1 MSVPVGVARG
11 GAMLDEADETAG
23 SGLEGVETTAATSDA
38 FPAAGLDEA
47 ALARVLAPFDPAAT
61 ADVYPLSALQTGI
74 LFHALH
80 RPDRSDYLSQNA
92 YRIEGDLDA
101 EVFVRAWTQV
111 LERHPALRTTFAW
124 ADLPH
129 PVQIVH
135 RGLPARIRR
144 ADWRGRFADPD
155 ATAAALEDLLAAE
168 RARPLDLEHTPPMC
182 FDLIRT
188 GAAEHL
194 LAWHQHHILFD
205 GWSTSVVLDE
215 VYQTYAALLRGE
227 RPRLAAPVPYRRH
240 IDWLGARDREAEHAF
255 WRRTMA
261 GFGVP
266 TRLPFVNA
274 AEPDGLGVVVKDL
287 REVPEQL
294 FVRLRDFGREHR
306 LTVNTILQGVWAL
319 VLSRH
324 SGGRDVVHG
333 AVMSGRSGGQP
344 GIESTVGLLANSVPV
359 RVDVDPAARVVPW
372 LTALQRHLN
381 DLRKLE
387 HSGLAD
393 VRRCSEVMAGEQ
405 LFETVVNFT
414 AFAPPDPEPVAG
426 LRVSQVRAYE
436 QIGYPLGVTAVSR
449 RDGLLLQFAYE
460 PGRLPRADAERFFDH
475 VEQALADLVADPRRT
490 LGEVSFLGA
499 EELRLVT
506 RDWAAPGGAFP
517 RDATVGGLFE
527 QAVDAY
533 PDAVALAVGDSELTY
548 AALDAAANRIARM
561 LRRHGVTCDCRVGI
575 ALPKSEALAVAV
587 LGVVKAGGACL
598 ALDPANPPARNA
610 LLIGDAD
617 PAVVLAC
624 CETAAGLGDA
634 AAGRTLLLL
643 DDPATAGG
651 IAAESAERLPDVASP
666 LSFVHVC
673 YTSGSTGTPKGVGL
687 NHRAVV
693 RFAHRPDFLASGP
706 GEVFGQLQSLAWD
719 GSLIELYA
727 TWLNGGELVMPQPG
741 RLDIPDI
748 AALLKRHGITTL
760 GLTTALFHQIVQHD
774 IEALASVRQMITG
787 GDVLLPEAFTAPLHR
802 YPGIS
807 VIACYGPTENTTITT
822 SITVTDPEQVG
833 ARVPIGRPVRGSTV
847 YVLDESLRPVPAGVV
862 GELYTGGDGVARG
875 YLNQPAATAGRFL
888 PDPFSRTPGA
898 RMYKTGDLA
907 RWRGDGVLDF
917 VGRADNQVKVRG
929 FRIELGE
936 IEARLTQHP
945 GIGEAVV
952 VALPDASGH
961 KRLVAYLV
969 AAPGAAVPGSAETK
983 RFLQQTLPVY
993 MTPSAV
999 VPLPRLPLNSS
1010 GKVDKAKLPDP
1021 AEVPQDDAAARVAP
1035 RDDAERVLA
1044 ELWAQILGRPEIGVH
1059 DNFFELGGDSILS
1072 IKFASQARKAGIAL
1086 SSADVFA
1093 HQTIAELAAAVA
1105 GGACSGP
1112 LATAEQG
1119 PVVGEL
1125 PFTPIQRAFL
1135 SGRGPHDHFNQSRAL
1150 RWRGS
1155 ADADSLR
1162 GALAALL
1169 LHHDALRTRVASD
1182 GGSQRIGEPGS
1193 AAGLLEVVD
1202 LADGDDAAAVEA
1214 VAQRVQAGLRLA
1226 DGRLLRAAL
1235 MRAPG
1240 HHDRVLIAV
1249 HHLAVDAVSWSFLLE
1264 DLATAYAELAGGA
1277 DSALLPPKTSSFS
1290 AWAHELADRPSVGV
1304 EESAPLPVDDDGA
1317 NTYASVGIVSACL
1330 TAHETEAVLRRPR
1343 GTDLGTP
1350 DVLLAA
1356 LGRTLFDWSTADGI
1370 LIDVEKHGRDL
1381 LDGRLDVSRT
1391 VGWFTAI
1398 HPVALARPDF
1408 GEPGDLGAC
1417 VRSAR
1422 EGMREAARRGA
1433 AEPGHAQVSFN
1444 YLGQLGGRSSDAY
1457 GPFDVLPQTWG
1468 SECDAR
1474 MERPYLLDV
1483 VAAVRDGV
1491 LTMTWMYSEGRHR
1504 RATIE
1509 ALAQRHVS
1517 SLRELAVRLVAEPA
1531 VTAEDRWLDRLGP
1544 DPALLSALMARYRTP
1559 GAGVAVARDGV
1570 IQAWGRGTTEAG
1582 GSDPVT
1588 TRTVFQLGSVSKHL
1602 TAFAVSALVQSGRLD
1617 LDTEVNHYLRGWEL
1631 PSAHG
1636 PITLRTLLDHTSGL
1650 SQVDVDTYAPDER
1663 LPAISDLLAGSAI
1676 GMVRAPGSEYEYSGA
1691 NYAVIEK
1698 VVADVTGLPYAAAM
1712 DQLVLRPL
1720 GMADSSF
1727 EPGFPKHRGAGVA
1740 LAHSATGRRYPEGW
1754 RNFPSI
1760 AAGGMW
1766 STPRDLA
1773 LAAVEILDAMAGRG
1787 KVMTGDSA
1795 RALTGDLAN
1804 GYGLGTVAKTAEGRR
1819 WIGHPGDSPGFRAL
1833 TALDPASRTAVVVAA
1848 NGDGAG
1854 LLLEELF
1861 EELQPSLLMRVQ
1873 GPRKFT

>member
-1 MSVPVGVARG
+1 MSLPVGGARG
-11 GAMLDEADETAG
+11 GVMLDGADETAG
-23 SGLEGVETTAATSDA
+23 SGFERVETTAGTTAATSAATTAATSAATSDA

-47 ALARVLAPFDPAAT
+47 ALARVLAPFDPAAI

-80 RPDRSDYLSQNA
+80 RPDRNDYLSQNA

-101 EVFVRAWTQV
+101 EVFVRAWAQV

-135 RGLPARIRR
+135 RGLVPRIRR
-144 ADWRGRFADPD
+144 ADWRGRSADPDVAAADPD

-205 GWSTSVVLDE
+205 GWSASVVLDE

-227 RPRLAAPVPYRRH
+227 RPRLAAPVPFRRH

-266 TRLPFVNA
+266 TRLPFVGA
-274 AEPDGLGVVVKDL
+274 AEPDGLGTVVKDL

-294 FVRLRDFGREHR
+294 FARVRDFGREHR

-344 GIESTVGLLANSVPV
+344 GVESIVGLLANSVPV

-393 VRRCSEVMAGEQ
+393 VRRRSEVMAGEQ

-414 AFAPPDPEPVAG
+414 AFAAPDPEPVAG

-460 PGRLPRADAERFFDH
+460 PGRVPRADAERFFGH
-475 VEQALADLVADPRRT
+475 VEQALADLVADPQRT

-499 EELRLVT
+499 EERRLVT
-506 RDWAAPGGAFP
+506 RDWAAPGGAYP
-517 RDATVGGLFE
+517 RHATVGGLFE
-527 QAVDAY
+527 QAADAH

-548 AALDAAANRIARM
+548 AALDAAANRIART

-624 CETAAGLGDA
+624 RETAAGLGDA
-634 AAGRTLLLL
+634 AAGRTVVLL
-643 DDPATAGG
+643 DDPATAAA
-651 IAAESAERLPDVASP
+651 IAAESAERLADVASP

-693 RFAHRPDFLASGP
+693 RFAHRPDYLASGR

-727 TWLNGGELVMPQPG
+727 TWLNGGTLVMPRPG

-748 AALLKRHGITTL
+748 AALLRRHGITTL

-807 VIACYGPTENTTITT
+807 VIACYGPTENTTLTT

-847 YVLDESLRPVPAGVV
+847 YVLDESLRPVPAGIV

-888 PDPFSRTPGA
+888 PDPFSPAPGA
-898 RMYKTGDLA
+898 RMYRTGDLA

-929 FRIELGE
+929 YRIELGE

-952 VALPDASGH
+952 IALPDASGH

-969 AAPGAAVPGSAETK
+969 AAPGAAVPGSAETR
-983 RFLQQTLPVY
+983 RFIQQTLPVY

-999 VPLPRLPLNSS
+999 VPLPRLPLTSS
-1010 GKVDKAKLPDP
+1010 GKVDRAKLPDP
-1021 AEVPQDDAAARVAP
+1021 AEAGQDDKAAKVAP
-1035 RDDAERVLA
+1035 RDDTERALA
-1044 ELWAQILGRPEIGVH
+1044 ELWARILGRPEIGVH

-1086 SSADVFA
+1086 SSGDVFA

-1105 GGACSGP
+1105 GGACAGP

-1119 PVVGEL
+1119 PVVGE
-1125 PFTPIQRAFL
+1125 PPSTPIQRA
-1135 SGRGPHDHFNQSRAL
+1135 
-1150 RWRGS
+1150 
-1155 ADADSLR
+1155 
-1162 GALAALL
+1162 
-1169 LHHDALRTRVASD
+1169 
-1182 GGSQRIGEPGS
+1182 I
-1193 AAGLLEVVD
+1193 
-1202 LADGDDAAAVEA
+1202 
-1214 VAQRVQAGLRLA
+1214 
-1226 DGRLLRAAL
+1226 
-1235 MRAPG
+1235 
-1240 HHDRVLIAV
+1240 
-1249 HHLAVDAVSWSFLLE
+1249 
-1264 DLATAYAELAGGA
+1264 
-1277 DSALLPPKTSSFS
+1277 LPSSSSSSSSSSFS
-1290 AWAHELADRPSVGV
+1290 FSLA
-1304 EESAPLPVDDDGA
+1304 
-1317 NTYASVGIVSACL
+1317 
-1330 TAHETEAVLRRPR
+1330 
-1343 GTDLGTP
+1343 
-1350 DVLLAA
+1350 
-1356 LGRTLFDWSTADGI
+1356 
-1370 LIDVEKHGRDL
+1370 
-1381 LDGRLDVSRT
+1381 
-1391 VGWFTAI
+1391 
-1398 HPVALARPDF
+1398 
-1408 GEPGDLGAC
+1408 
-1417 VRSAR
+1417 
-1422 EGMREAARRGA
+1422 
-1433 AEPGHAQVSFN
+1433 
-1444 YLGQLGGRSSDAY
+1444 
-1457 GPFDVLPQTWG
+1457 
-1468 SECDAR
+1468 
-1474 MERPYLLDV
+1474 
-1483 VAAVRDGV
+1483 
-1491 LTMTWMYSEGRHR
+1491 
-1504 RATIE
+1504 
-1509 ALAQRHVS
+1509 
-1517 SLRELAVRLVAEPA
+1517 
-1531 VTAEDRWLDRLGP
+1531 AEDRWLGRLGP

-1570 IQAWGRGTTEAG
+1570 IQAWGLGTTEAG

-1588 TRTVFQLGSVSKHL
+1588 TRTVFQLGSISKHL
-1602 TAFAVSALVQSGRLD
+1602 TVFAVSALVQSGRLD

-1631 PSAHG
+1631 PSSHG
-1636 PITLRTLLDHTSGL
+1636 PITPRTLLDHTSGL
-1650 SQVDVDTYAPDER
+1650 SQIDVDMYAPDER

-1676 GMVRAPGSEYEYSGA
+1676 GVVRAPGSEYEYSGA

-1698 VVADVTGLPYAAAM
+1698 VVTDVTGLAFAAAM
-1712 DQLVLRPL
+1712 EQLVLAPL

-1727 EPGFPKHRGAGVA
+1727 DPDFPKHRGADVA
-1740 LAHSATGRRYPEGW
+1740 LAHAATGRRYPGGW
-1754 RNFPSI
+1754 RKSPSM

-1766 STPRDLA
+1766 STPRDVA

-1787 KVMTGDSA
+1787 KVLTGDSA

-1804 GYGLGTVAKTAEGRR
+1804 GYGLGTVAKSADGRR

-1833 TALDPASRTAVVVAA
+1833 TALDPDSRTAVVVAA

-1861 EELQPSLLMRVQ
+1861 GELQPSLLMRVQ